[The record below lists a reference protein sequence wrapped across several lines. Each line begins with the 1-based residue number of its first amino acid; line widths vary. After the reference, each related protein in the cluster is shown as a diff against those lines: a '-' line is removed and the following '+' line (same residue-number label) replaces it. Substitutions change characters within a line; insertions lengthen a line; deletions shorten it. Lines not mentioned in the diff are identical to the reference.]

1 MHYIYIY
8 ILYIDMALHRNE
20 LYNPQVCLVFVE
32 KCKVT
37 TSNSISLADV
47 NKGLQLFTKATTVTE
62 SGEIPV
68 VVGLCCL
75 FCSPVLQTNMGL
87 VLGTFNCWD
96 N

>member
-1 MHYIYIY
+1 
-8 ILYIDMALHRNE
+8 MALHRNE
-20 LYNPQVCLVFVE
+20 LYNPQVCLYFVE

-68 VVGLCCL
+68 VD
-75 FCSPVLQTNMGL
+75 FCWRPML
-87 VLGTFNCWD
+87 VYVVYSVRQLSKLIWGWYLVP
-96 N
+96 